1 MIRRLHVKANFYT
14 VDEWNYNKKH
24 TALFYKLAI
33 GIYTKIKVV

>member
-33 GIYTKIKVV
+33 GTTLKSK